1 MGMNKICAALFI
13 LISLMSCTSDE
24 GEIQMKPINNSWKA
38 KEEQKF
44 QLKINDAQN
53 PKNIIFVVRNNND
66 YPYSNI
72 RFIVNFTS
80 FKTKK
85 TQTDTLN
92 YILARPNGEWMG
104 TGFGSTK
111 EILFQYKADYKFPE
125 NGSYEIGVIQGM
137 RKDPLIG
144 IEDIG
149 IKIQNTKP

>member
-1 MGMNKICAALFI
+1 MGMNKICAVLLI
-13 LISLMSCTSDE
+13 LISMMSCTSDE

-44 QLKINDAQN
+44 QLKINDAEN
-53 PKNIIFVVRNNND
+53 LKNIIFVVRNNND

-80 FKTKK
+80 LKTKK

-92 YILARPNGEWMG
+92 YTLARPNGEWMG

-111 EILFQYKADYKFPE
+111 EILFQYRTDFKFPE
-125 NGSYEIGVIQGM
+125 NGAYEIGIIQGM

>member
-13 LISLMSCTSDE
+13 LISLMSCTADE
-24 GEIQMKPINNSWKA
+24 GEIQMKPINNSWKV

-80 FKTKK
+80 LKTKK

-125 NGSYEIGVIQGM
+125 NGAYEIGVIQGM

>member
-24 GEIQMKPINNSWKA
+24 GEIQMKPINNSWKV

-72 RFIVNFTS
+72 RFIVNFKS
-80 FKTKK
+80 LKTKK

-111 EILFQYKADYKFPE
+111 EILFQYKADYKFPD
-125 NGSYEIGVIQGM
+125 NGAYEIGVIQGM

-149 IKIQNTKP
+149 IKIQNIKP

>member
-24 GEIQMKPINNSWKA
+24 GEIQMKPVNNSWKV

-80 FKTKK
+80 LKTKK

-125 NGSYEIGVIQGM
+125 NGAYEIGVIQGM

>member
-24 GEIQMKPINNSWKA
+24 GEIQMKPINNSWKV

-80 FKTKK
+80 LKTKK

-125 NGSYEIGVIQGM
+125 NGAYEIGVIQGM

>member
-1 MGMNKICAALFI
+1 MNKICAALFI

-24 GEIQMKPINNSWKA
+24 GEIQMKPINNSWKV

-72 RFIVNFTS
+72 RFIVNFKS
-80 FKTKK
+80 LKTKK

-111 EILFQYKADYKFPE
+111 EILFQYKADYKFQE
-125 NGSYEIGVIQGM
+125 NGAYEIGVIQGM

-149 IKIQNTKP
+149 IKIQNIKP

>member
-1 MGMNKICAALFI
+1 MGMNKICAFLF
-13 LISLMSCTSDE
+13 LMIAFISCTADNSE
-24 GEIQMKPINNSWKA
+24 TQMKPIDGSWKA
-38 KEEQKF
+38 NAEQKIQF
-44 QLKINDAQN
+44 NINDAQN
-53 PKNIIFVVRNNND
+53 LKNIIFVVRNNND

-80 FKTKK
+80 LKTKK
-85 TQTDTLN
+85 KQTDTLN

-111 EILFQYKADYKFPE
+111 EILFQYKTDYKFPE
-125 NGSYEIGVIQGM
+125 NGKYEIGIIQAM
-137 RKDPLIG
+137 RKNPLLG

>member
-24 GEIQMKPINNSWKA
+24 GEIQMKPINNSWKV

-72 RFIVNFTS
+72 RFIVNFKS
-80 FKTKK
+80 LRTKK

-111 EILFQYKADYKFPE
+111 EILFQYKADYKFQE
-125 NGSYEIGVIQGM
+125 NGAYEIGVIQGM

-149 IKIQNTKP
+149 IKIQNIKP

>member
-1 MGMNKICAALFI
+1 MGMSKVFAALFM
-13 LISLMSCTSDE
+13 LLSFLSCTSDDAE
-24 GEIQMKPINNSWKA
+24 VQMRPIDGNWKM

-44 QLKINDAQN
+44 QFKINDAQN
-53 PKNIIFVVRNNND
+53 LKNIIFVVRNNNY

-80 FKTKK
+80 LKTKK

-92 YILARPNGEWMG
+92 YTLARPNGEWIG

-111 EILFQYKADYKFPE
+111 EILFQYRTDYKFPE
-125 NGSYEIGVIQGM
+125 NGDYEIGILQAM
-137 RKDPLIG
+137 RKSNLVG